1 MFLITNEYFN
11 ELTRILPKM
20 KPNLRISL
28 WLVMMLGLLIVE
40 VRAQSLLR
48 VDPTINMSLPAQ
60 GNVPDE
66 LPIVVD
72 PASRVW
78 LTGSANIVD
87 FQCVA
92 GIIESI
98 GTISGIDTSRSHS
111 GPHGKVTLEVKIPIS
126 KLNCGKPGINRDMK
140 KTLNSDEHPFITYRL
155 DENKSHRTSAQSSTN
170 SFFKIETDGDLIIS
184 GFKRA
189 ETIKLDGQFIGA
201 WQFRVKGQ
209 HSVLMSDYEL
219 DPPTPLMG
227 LIKVN
232 DELIVHFDV
241 IFTLK

>member
-1 MFLITNEYFN
+1 MT
-11 ELTRILPKM
+11 T
-20 KPNLRISL
+20 NLRISL
-28 WLVMMLGLLIVE
+28 WLVMMLGLLFVE
-40 VRAQSLLR
+40 VRAQSLLS
-48 VDPTINMSLPAQ
+48 VVPPEYIPLPSQ
-60 GNVPDE
+60 RNILDE

-78 LTGSANIVD
+78 LTGSANIVN

-92 GIIESI
+92 GIIEST
-98 GTISGIDTSRSHS
+98 GSISGIDTTRSHS

-140 KTLNSDEHPFITYRL
+140 KTLNSEEYPYITYRL
-155 DENKSHRTSAQSSTN
+155 GENKPNRDPQQSTKN
-170 SFFKIETDGDLIIS
+170 SFQIETDGELIIS
-184 GFKRA
+184 GFKRT

-209 HSVLMSDYEL
+209 HPVLMSDYEL
-219 DPPTPLMG
+219 DPPSPLMG

-241 IFTLK
+241 ILTLKQPIN

>member
-1 MFLITNEYFN
+1 MT
-11 ELTRILPKM
+11 T
-20 KPNLRISL
+20 NLRISL
-28 WLVMMLGLLIVE
+28 WLVMMLGLLFAE

-48 VDPTINMSLPAQ
+48 LVPSEFIPLPAQ
-60 GNVPDE
+60 NTIPDQ

-92 GIIESI
+92 GIIEST
-98 GTISGIDTSRSHS
+98 GFISGLDTSRSHS
-111 GPHGKVTLEVKIPIS
+111 GPHGEVSLTVKIPIS

-140 KTLNSDEHPFITYRL
+140 KTLNSEEYPYITYQLGKNRPTREPQQL
-155 DENKSHRTSAQSSTN
+155 SSS
-170 SFFKIETDGDLIIS
+170 SFNVEASGELTIS
-184 GFKRA
+184 GFKRT
-189 ETIKLDGQFIGA
+189 EHIVVEGQFIGA

-209 HSVLMSDYEL
+209 HPVLMSDYEL
-219 DPPTPLMG
+219 DPPSPLMG

-241 IFTLK
+241 ILTLKDRIK